1 MVAVVPG
8 HQGPGELGH
17 SDKYLSPGIRWLS
30 VGVETHG
37 LKSTKPH
44 HRGKFSKI
52 IKYQERN
59 NTNNK

>member
-8 HQGPGELGH
+8 HRDPGEPGR
-17 SDKYLSPGIRWLS
+17 SGKYLSPEIRWLS

-44 HRGKFSKI
+44 RRGKCSKTI
-52 IKYQERN
+52 IQQERN
-59 NTNNK
+59 NKNNK